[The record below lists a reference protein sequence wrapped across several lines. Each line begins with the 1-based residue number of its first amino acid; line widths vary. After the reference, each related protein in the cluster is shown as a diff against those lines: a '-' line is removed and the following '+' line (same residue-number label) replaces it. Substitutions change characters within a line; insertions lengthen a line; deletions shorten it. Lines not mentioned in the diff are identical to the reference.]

1 MEEAVRHLESTFSPG
16 KVAVTM
22 TTSYPGWYQGELR
35 SIGDTD
41 KVRGDIALGT
51 IKSGI
56 DKGFNLV
63 VSDFRSVQAF
73 MDELIRQPI
82 ALAERTG
89 LDRASGR
96 RQVITLGSKI
106 PGVEVIIRTEPEKD
120 SLLQSIGLVSQP
132 ILSGDADIVIPKRN
146 PADFE
151 RTYPGYMHAS
161 EIDANAR
168 LNKLLR
174 MVSLR
179 RIQDPD
185 LDIFFG
191 PTVIANRPEILSLF
205 EKDYEV
211 RDGKTYTAGVRKY
224 LAPGNFSNA
233 QSFPVIE
240 ALHQGLSVASVE
252 VPFEYPARQREN
264 ELAREDEFI
273 AKRREQKWGIV
284 DEALSFIKYLRDP
297 QNLKNVLV
305 QANK

>member
-1 MEEAVRHLESTFSPG
+1 MEEAVRRLESTFSPD

-22 TTSYPGWYQGELR
+22 TTSYPGWYSGELR

-41 KVRGDIALGT
+41 KVRGDIALEM
-51 IKSGI
+51 IRLGI
-56 DKGFNLV
+56 DCGFNLV
-63 VSDFRSVQAF
+63 VSDFRSAQAF
-73 MDELIRQPI
+73 MNELVHQPI
-82 ALAERTG
+82 TLAERVD

-106 PGVEVIIRTEPEKD
+106 PGVEIIIRTEPEKD
-120 SLLQSIGLVSQP
+120 SLLQSIDLVSHP

-151 RTYPGYMHAS
+151 RTYPAYMHES

-168 LNKLLR
+168 FNRLLR
-174 MVSLR
+174 MVNLR
-179 RIQDPD
+179 RIEDPD

-205 EKDYEV
+205 EKDYEI
-211 RDGKTYTAGVRKY
+211 RDGKVFTAGVRKY

-233 QSFPVIE
+233 QSFSVIE
-240 ALHQGLSVASVE
+240 ALDQGLRVASVE
-252 VPFEYPARQREN
+252 VPFEYPARQRKN
-264 ELAREDEFI
+264 ELAREDEFM

-297 QNLKNVLV
+297 QNPKNVLV
-305 QANK
+305 QTNK